1 MTRYEFLTKLR
12 EALIIELGDQEVEA
26 QVEYYNSYIM
36 DEVSRG
42 RSEEEVL
49 EELGDPWVIARS
61 IIELGDTSS
70 GGGNVYS
77 SCTDHGDGQRYEQQR
92 EMNRYH
98 VHNFT
103 GWQAVLVILG
113 VIGVL
118 VLVLAVVGGILSLLA
133 PVLVPVLVIV
143 IILRWFSRRN

>member
-12 EALIIELGDQEVEA
+12 EALIAELDEREVEA
-26 QVEYYNSYIM
+26 QIEYYNSYIM

-42 RSEEEVL
+42 RSEGEVM

-61 IIELGDTSS
+61 VIELGETSS
-70 GGGNVYS
+70 GGGNVYDGY
-77 SCTDHGDGQRYEQQR
+77 TNTEGGQRRGKQR
-92 EMNRYH
+92 EMNHYR
-98 VHNFT
+98 VHDFS

-113 VIGVL
+113 VVGIL

-143 IILRWFSRRN
+143 VILRWFSRRN